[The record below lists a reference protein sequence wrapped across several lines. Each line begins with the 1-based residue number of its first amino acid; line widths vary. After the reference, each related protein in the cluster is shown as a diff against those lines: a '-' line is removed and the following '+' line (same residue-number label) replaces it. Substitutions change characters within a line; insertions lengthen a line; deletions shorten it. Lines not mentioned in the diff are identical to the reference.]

1 MIEFIRQVGLP
12 LRSGLRSGYCD
23 ISRGQYGQ
31 VTEADCY
38 QERATAPFG
47 ARCQVESNNEDWKCW
62 SVRQN
67 QQTNYIDGTDKI
79 YKKGSGG
86 LDAMKSFMGTN

>member
-31 VTEADCY
+31 VTEANCS
-38 QERATAPFG
+38 QERTRWPFG
-47 ARCQVESNNEDWKCW
+47 SRCKVESNGDWLCW

-67 QQTNYIDGTDKI
+67 QQTDFKEGTDKI
-79 YKKGSGG
+79 FKIGTGG
-86 LDAMKSFMGTN
+86 LDAMKTYMGLS

>member
-31 VTEADCY
+31 VTKADCY

-47 ARCQVESNNEDWKCW
+47 ARCQVDSNGDWKCW

-67 QQTNYIDGTDKI
+67 QQTDYKNGIDYI
-79 YKKGSGG
+79 YKRGSGG

>member
-23 ISRGQYGQ
+23 ISKGQHGQ
-31 VTEADCY
+31 VAKADCY
-38 QERATAPFG
+38 QERTMAPFG
-47 ARCQVESNNEDWKCW
+47 ARCQVDSNGDWNCW

-67 QQTNYIDGTDKI
+67 QTDYNKSIDYI

>member
-23 ISRGQYGQ
+23 ISRGQHGQ
-31 VTEADCY
+31 VTKADCY

-67 QQTNYIDGTDKI
+67 QTDYNKNIDYI